1 MLDRLHAALRELPAL
16 LDDRACWQSLDIDYH
31 PPRVERLFRPFADGR
46 LYLHRIHP
54 CGPSEAL
61 FHPHPWPCAIRVLAG
76 RYEMAFGVGPG
87 LEPPPIAGRL
97 VAVAP
102 LDYEMTDPDAW
113 HAVRPL
119 DGPALTVMVAGAP
132 WARPA
137 PRADRPLRPLADDR
151 VDGLLDAIRV
161 KGILTGDASRACR

>member
-1 MLDRLHAALRELPAL
+1 
-16 LDDRACWQSLDIDYH
+16 
-31 PPRVERLFRPFADGR
+31 
-46 LYLHRIHP
+46 
-54 CGPSEAL
+54 
-61 FHPHPWPCAIRVLAG
+61 
-76 RYEMAFGVGPG
+76 MAFGVGPG
-87 LEPPPIAGRL
+87 LEPAPIAGRL

-102 LDYEMTDPDAW
+102 LDYEMGDPDAW

-137 PRADRPLRPLADDR
+137 PRADCPLRPLADDR

-161 KGILTGDASRACR
+161 KGA